1 LIFGIFFAFS
11 ETAEKENTE
20 EQYDD
25 EEDGDS
31 NPVGKLQEICM
42 KRHWRPPHYETI
54 SEEGLPHERVFK
66 MKCIIENMDFNET
79 GIGKSKRLAKRKAA
93 HLMIKRLKEENLA
106 DSDELTVSS
115 II

>member
-1 LIFGIFFAFS
+1 M
-11 ETAEKENTE
+11 
-20 EQYDD
+20 D
-25 EEDGDS
+25 EEDEDIDT

-42 KRHWRPPHYETI
+42 KKHWRPPHYETI

-66 MKCIIENMDFNET
+66 MKCHIENMGFCET

-106 DSDELTVSS
+106 DCDDVSVMPILFLTGF
-115 II
+115 